1 MIVTRLKKKKQK
13 KHGSK
18 STTGTTKNIFQ
29 SDQCNLGE
37 IQPTFA
43 WTTLALGASQRG
55 GLNPW
60 HIIDAQ
66 EKFVE
71 LISELFCTNYH
82 LGSLLKIFTT
92 GCC

>member
-37 IQPTFA
+37 IQPTFV
-43 WTTLALGASQRG
+43 WTTLALGACEFG
-55 GLNPW
+55 GPW
-60 HIIDAQ
+60 P
-66 EKFVE
+66 FVINSWWWTQS
-71 LISELFCTNYH
+71 LAYH
-82 LGSLLKIFTT
+82 RCSRKV
-92 GCC
+92 C